1 MKSLGKMVA
10 RFEEF
15 VLSFSVIAMAALLII
30 GVFMRTVMN
39 NSLTFSEEIASALLI
54 VVSFFGLGYCAR
66 QGRHITMSIVFDMLD
81 NRKKKVFMLF
91 ISIIS
96 AIAMAY
102 IFYLAVRYVLSVQN
116 LGRVTPALQIPMY
129 LIYSVVPLGFLLA
142 MIEYLYCLIKNL
154 TDKNHLYLTSEIRI
168 PMDLE
173 IKGDLANVIDKIAE
187 EEQETGDTA

>member
-1 MKSLGKMVA
+1 
-10 RFEEF
+10 
-15 VLSFSVIAMAALLII
+15 
-30 GVFMRTVMN
+30 
-39 NSLTFSEEIASALLI
+39 
-54 VVSFFGLGYCAR
+54 
-66 QGRHITMSIVFDMLD
+66 
-81 NRKKKVFMLF
+81 
-91 ISIIS
+91 
-96 AIAMAY
+96 MAY

-142 MIEYLYCLIKNL
+142 MIEYLYCFIKNL